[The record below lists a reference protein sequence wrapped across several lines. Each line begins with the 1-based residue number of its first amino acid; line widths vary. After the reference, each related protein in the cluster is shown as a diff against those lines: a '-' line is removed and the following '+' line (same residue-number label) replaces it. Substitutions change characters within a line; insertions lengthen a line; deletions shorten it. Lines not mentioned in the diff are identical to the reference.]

1 MAIYLSAVME
11 KFSIVQVPVLCLELE
26 GWGGRG
32 FFEGRKLPIYD
43 FFLGLRLSLFLH
55 LPQHGFHKHRSCE
68 TQPDI
73 TWHEI
78 NYLIDS
84 GEEVDAVVLDF
95 SNAFD
100 KVFHPKLIFKLQNL
114 SISTLLVDW
123 IANWLKDRSKLYQ

>member
-1 MAIYLSAVME
+1 MSWRVGEVEVFLKADNFQYMI
-11 KFSIVQVPVLCLELE
+11 
-26 GWGGRG
+26 
-32 FFEGRKLPIYD
+32 

-100 KVFHPKLIFKLQNL
+100 KVSHPKLIFKLQNL
-114 SISTLLVDW
+114 GISTLLVDW
-123 IANWLKDRSKLYQ
+123 IANWLKDRSQVVSVNGTKSEK